1 MEPHSEVTSAILEVT
16 RTRISEVLMVA
27 MPMGGPGGGAGGARA
42 GNSQKDK
49 EWLQDHPV
57 SLRRIAHLFRPHLR
71 TVIFVMLLIVASSL
85 IGLAQPFIIRE
96 LIDVAIPEQN
106 VKLLLALA
114 GGLVLIALVT
124 AVLGV
129 VQTWRATL
137 MGQKVMHRLRTSLF
151 THLQKQ
157 SLGFF
162 TNARSGEVQSRL
174 TNDVGQM
181 QSVITNSATSIASN
195 LTTVVATA
203 CAMVAISWQLSLISL
218 VVLPPAI
225 ILAKQTAKLRRKITG
240 ARQREMSTLTSIIEE
255 RLSISG
261 VRLAKVMGTGTLDA
275 EQFTDSS
282 SKLIDLEMRSALAG
296 RWRMAA
302 MSIIFSGVPAILY
315 IVAGLPVTGDGM
327 SIGTL
332 VAFTGLQAGI
342 FRPVMGLMSISIQWV
357 SALALFSRV
366 FEFLDADQALPVPS
380 QPRRLVHDAVRG
392 ELEFKD
398 VDFRYPGAR
407 ADTLQ
412 GINLKLEAGSMTA
425 VVGATGSGKS
435 TLGSLV
441 PRLLDPSSGTV
452 SLDGVQLT
460 QVQPQDIAEVVSV
473 VAQESYLLHASVRE
487 NLLWAA
493 PNADEQ
499 QLWNAL
505 EAAQIAELIRSLPD
519 GIDTQ
524 VGQRGHRFSG
534 GEQQRLAIARTML
547 RQPKVLV
554 LDEATSALDTVT
566 EALVQQALDE
576 LALGRT
582 TLLIAH
588 RLSTV
593 LRADKIVV
601 LDEGRIIESGTF
613 DELVKLD
620 GKFARL
626 VNKSELAQQR
636 S

>member
-1 MEPHSEVTSAILEVT
+1 
-16 RTRISEVLMVA
+16 
-27 MPMGGPGGGAGGARA
+27 
-42 GNSQKDK
+42 
-49 EWLQDHPV
+49 
-57 SLRRIAHLFRPHLR
+57 
-71 TVIFVMLLIVASSL
+71 
-85 IGLAQPFIIRE
+85 
-96 LIDVAIPEQN
+96 
-106 VKLLLALA
+106 
-114 GGLVLIALVT
+114 
-124 AVLGV
+124 
-129 VQTWRATL
+129 
-137 MGQKVMHRLRTSLF
+137 MGQKVMHRLRTGLF

-302 MSIIFSGVPAILY
+302 MSIIFAGVPAILY

-366 FEFLDADQALPVPS
+366 FEFLDADQALPVPN
-380 QPRRLVHDAVRG
+380 QPRRLAHDAVRG
-392 ELEFKD
+392 DVEFKN

-407 ADTLQ
+407 ANTLR
-412 GINLKLEAGSMTA
+412 GINLKLEPGTMTA

-452 SLDGVQLT
+452 SLDGVELR
-460 QVQPQDIAEVVSV
+460 QVQPQDIADVVSV

-505 EAAQIAELIRSLPD
+505 EAAQIAELIRSLPE

-601 LDEGRIIESGTF
+601 LDEGQIIESGTF
-613 DELVKLD
+613 EELVKLD

-626 VNKSELAQQR
+626 VNNSELAQQR

>member
-1 MEPHSEVTSAILEVT
+1 
-16 RTRISEVLMVA
+16 MVG
-27 MPMGGPGGGAGGARA
+27 MPMGGPGGGAGVTRP

-57 SLRRIAHLFRPHLR
+57 SLRRIAELFRPHLR

-114 GGLVLIALVT
+114 GGLVLIALVN

-137 MGQKVMHRLRTSLF
+137 MGQKVMHRLRTGLF

-366 FEFLDADQALPVPS
+366 FEFLDADQALPVPN
-380 QPRRLVHDAVRG
+380 QPRRLAHDAVRG
-392 ELEFKD
+392 DVEFKN

-407 ADTLQ
+407 AKTLR
-412 GINLKLEAGSMTA
+412 GINLKLEPGTMTA

-452 SLDGVQLT
+452 SLDGVELR
-460 QVQPQDIAEVVSV
+460 QVQPQDIADVVSV

-505 EAAQIAELIRSLPD
+505 EAAQIAELIRSLPE

-601 LDEGRIIESGTF
+601 LDEGQIIESGTF
-613 DELVKLD
+613 EELVKLD

-626 VNKSELAQQR
+626 VNNSELAQQR

>member
-1 MEPHSEVTSAILEVT
+1 
-16 RTRISEVLMVA
+16 MVA

-49 EWLQDHPV
+49 EWLQEHPV
-57 SLRRIAHLFRPHLR
+57 SLRRIAQLFRPHLR

-114 GGLVLIALVT
+114 GGLVLIALVN

-137 MGQKVMHRLRTSLF
+137 MGQKVMHRLRTTLF

-366 FEFLDADQALPVPS
+366 FEFLDADQALPVPN

-407 ADTLQ
+407 ADTLR
-412 GINLKLEAGSMTA
+412 GINLKLEAGTMTA

-452 SLDGVQLT
+452 SLDGVQLSH
-460 QVQPQDIAEVVSV
+460 VQPQDIAEVVSV

-505 EAAQIAELIRSLPD
+505 EAAQIAELIRSLPE

-601 LDEGRIIESGTF
+601 LDEGQIIESGTF

-626 VNKSELAQQR
+626 VNNSELAQQR

>member
-1 MEPHSEVTSAILEVT
+1 
-16 RTRISEVLMVA
+16 MVG
-27 MPMGGPGGGAGGARA
+27 MPMGGLGGGAGGTRP

-57 SLRRIAHLFRPHLR
+57 SLRRIAELFRPHLR

-114 GGLVLIALVT
+114 GGLVLIALVN

-137 MGQKVMHRLRTSLF
+137 MGQKVMHRLRTGLF

-162 TNARSGEVQSRL
+162 ANARSGEVQSRL

-302 MSIIFSGVPAILY
+302 MSIIFAGVPAILY

-332 VAFTGLQAGI
+332 VAFTGLQAGL

-366 FEFLDADQALPVPS
+366 FEFLDADQALPVPN
-380 QPRRLVHDAVRG
+380 QPRRLAHDAVRG
-392 ELEFKD
+392 DVEFKN

-407 ADTLQ
+407 ANTLR
-412 GINLKLEAGSMTA
+412 GINLKLEPGTMTA

-452 SLDGVQLT
+452 SLDGVELR
-460 QVQPQDIAEVVSV
+460 QVQPQDIADVVSV

-505 EAAQIAELIRSLPD
+505 EAAQIAELIRSLPE

-601 LDEGRIIESGTF
+601 LDEGQIIESGTF
-613 DELVKLD
+613 EELVKLD

-626 VNKSELAQQR
+626 VNNSELAQQR